1 VSVMLGLSRTR
12 AEHHKNMS
20 GHPAHRSSHITINM
34 KTQGIPLGK
43 LPKGKSNS
51 QRSLA
56 DDGTTV
62 AGDTVVTK
70 QPTHLQM
77 FSELCDWIKEESPW
91 SDKAEGNQHSESG
104 CAAAIE
110 EERDGKEDSN
120 GTAETRSGKQE

>member
-1 VSVMLGLSRTR
+1 
-12 AEHHKNMS
+12 
-20 GHPAHRSSHITINM
+20 M
-34 KTQGIPLGK
+34 KTRGIPLER

-91 SDKAEGNQHSESG
+91 SDKAEGSQNSG
-104 CAAAIE
+104 KGSGAAIA
-110 EERDGKEDSN
+110 EERDGEEDSN
-120 GTAETRSGKQE
+120 GTAETRSGKQEEP